1 MEQDK
6 YSKKD
11 RADAKTYSKELRL
24 SIVLYVIVL
33 FASIFVAKSL
43 EAGALQTAVVLTP
56 VLPGL
61 LTMRA
66 IIRHLN
72 RQDEF
77 MRIYM
82 LEMIAI
88 AGGVTAFLSFSYGFA
103 EGVGFPKLNGFVHYG
118 VFMAT
123 WLVVVIIRKFQE
135 R

>member
-1 MEQDK
+1 MEHEK

-11 RADAKTYSKELRL
+11 RADAKTYNKELGL
-24 SIVLYVIVL
+24 SVVLYVIVL
-33 FASIFVAKSL
+33 FASIFVAKTL

-56 VLPGL
+56 VLPGM
-61 LTMRA
+61 LTLRA

-77 MRIYM
+77 MRVYM
-82 LEMIAI
+82 LEIIAI
-88 AGGVTAFLSFSYGFA
+88 AGGVTAFLSFTYGFA

-118 VFMAT
+118 MFMAT
-123 WLVVVIIRKFQE
+123 WLLVVIIRKFKE

>member
-1 MEQDK
+1 MEQEK
-6 YSKKD
+6 YSKKE
-11 RADAKTYSKELRL
+11 RADAKTYSKELSL
-24 SIVLYVIVL
+24 SVVLYVVVL
-33 FASIFVAKSL
+33 FVSIFVAKTL

-61 LTMRA
+61 LTLRA

-77 MRIYM
+77 MRVYM
-82 LEMIAI
+82 LEMIAT
-88 AGGVTAFLSFSYGFA
+88 AGGVTAFLSFTYGFA

-118 VFMAT
+118 MFMVT
-123 WLVVVIIRKFQE
+123 WLVIVIIRKIKE